1 MPTALSSS
9 VPGVVSVMAWK
20 RSPPC
25 IMLAALPTRP
35 GAEIVKFSARLADMP
50 TPLKPTRSPVSAPG
64 VLRTVAPA
72 ACAAASGVSSVMP
85 VPGASTVAPVA
96 CAAVSAGVKEM
107 PVPS

>member
-1 MPTALSSS
+1 MPTALTSS
-9 VPGVVSVMAWK
+9 VPGVVIVIAWK

-25 IMLAALPTRP
+25 IWLAALPSVP
-35 GAEIVKFSARLADMP
+35 GAENEKFSARLADMP

-72 ACAAASGVSSVMP
+72 ACAPVSGASIVMP
-85 VPGASTVAPVA
+85 VPGASTVAPAA
-96 CAAVSAGVKEM
+96 CAAVRAGVNVM